1 MYRLNTRFL
10 LVFLGLCTG
19 LAFTA
24 SAAPSIRVLGAG
36 NTKGSNTTKVSAVKT
51 GNSLK
56 ASNLGSNNL
65 AKKAASVKAVSPK
78 TYATIPVAKAGV
90 NRIGNE
96 TEKEAEIKEAKKEI
110 QRFPGIMTKSNIQ
123 TGNKISTD
131 TSSSSGSTSGYN
143 IQDMAS
149 RLNSAETN
157 IEAKADRTDL
167 NAYYT
172 KEEVEGIRTDY
183 YTKTQ
188 IEDRLSA
195 IDTSASSDF
204 IQRLNTKVN
213 QLESD
218 IDNLTAQTGA
228 IYDNTTG
235 EKVNVSFLSVFSAN
249 GVLGAEE

>member
-24 SAAPSIRVLGAG
+24 SAAPSIRVLGTG
-36 NTKGSNTTKVSAVKT
+36 TTKGSNNMKVSAVKN
-51 GNSLK
+51 GNNLK
-56 ASNLGSNNL
+56 VSNVGLSNL
-65 AKKAASVKAVSPK
+65 AKKAASVKTVSPK
-78 TYATIPVAKAGV
+78 TYATVPVTKTSS

-96 TEKEAEIKEAKKEI
+96 AEKEAETKKET

-131 TSSSSGSTSGYN
+131 TTSSGTSASGYN
-143 IQDMAS
+143 IQDIS
-149 RLNSAETN
+149 NRLNNAEAN
-157 IEAKADRTDL
+157 IGTKADKTDL

-172 KEEVEGIRTDY
+172 KEEVEGIRTNY

-218 IDNLTAQTGA
+218 IDNITAQSGA
-228 IYDNTTG
+228 IYDGTTG
-235 EKVNVSFLSVFSAN
+235 EKVNVSFLSVFNAN
-249 GVLGAEE
+249 SVLGPEE

>member
-24 SAAPSIRVLGAG
+24 AAAPSIRVLGAG
-36 NTKGSNTTKVSAVKT
+36 SANSSNGTKVSAVKT
-51 GNSLK
+51 GNNLK
-56 ASNLGSNNL
+56 ASNVGLNSL
-65 AKKAASVKAVSPK
+65 AKKAASVKTVSPK
-78 TYATIPVAKAGV
+78 TYATVPVTKVGI

-96 TEKEAEIKEAKKEI
+96 AEKEVETKKET

-131 TSSSSGSTSGYN
+131 TSSGTSTSGYN
-143 IQDMAS
+143 VQDIS
-149 RLNSAETN
+149 NRLNNAEAN
-157 IEAKADRTDL
+157 IETKADKTDL
-167 NAYYT
+167 NSYYT
-172 KEEVEGIRTDY
+172 KDEVEGIRTNY

-195 IDTSASSDF
+195 IDTSASSEF
-204 IQRLNTKVN
+204 IQRLNAKVN
-213 QLESD
+213 QLGED

-235 EKVNVSFLSVFSAN
+235 EKVNVSFLSTFNATQ
-249 GVLGAEE
+249 VLGAEE